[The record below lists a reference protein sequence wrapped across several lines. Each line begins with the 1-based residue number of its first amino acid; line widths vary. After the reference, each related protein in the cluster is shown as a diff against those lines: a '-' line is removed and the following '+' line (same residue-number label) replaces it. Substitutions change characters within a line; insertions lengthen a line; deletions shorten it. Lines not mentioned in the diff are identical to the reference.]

1 MLAKR
6 VLAVGAGK
14 TLTAL
19 AVLHKLVNWS
29 DAESFSRHRPAFI
42 YLPYSDTAASAWC
55 PRILHAIKTFPRDQ
69 GDQCLTA
76 ESYLICVAF
85 AGQQVYRP
93 EYRDPKKRI
102 DRARNHANLQE
113 EVTKPWAPEKGSGP
127 GLFVIITDHM
137 EKVSTRLDGAKK
149 QIQDLFAMTKVR
161 IVFHAFIAFEPLL
174 WYLAT

>member
-1 MLAKR
+1 M
-6 VLAVGAGK
+6 AVRLSGIHVG
-14 TLTAL
+14 
-19 AVLHKLVNWS
+19 
-29 DAESFSRHRPAFI
+29 
-42 YLPYSDTAASAWC
+42 
-55 PRILHAIKTFPRDQ
+55 ILLSS
-69 GDQCLTA
+69 LTA